1 MLKTLLKVQFAALKA
16 SMLRS
21 RRKQTKGS
29 TGRGIGLALLF
40 IYVIVCFFIMF
51 GSMFSS
57 ICMTLHELGLGWL
70 YYAIAGLMAFML
82 TFIGNVFATQ
92 TQLFDAKDNEL
103 LLSMPIAPKFIL
115 GSRMLLL
122 LALDLGY
129 VLLVMAPAG
138 VVYCMNY
145 SVTALGV
152 VYFIISTLLLPL
164 MVQAFSCLIAWIVSL
179 ISSKMRNKNII
190 TMVASLVFLAAY
202 FYLYS
207 KIGATQT
214 A

>member
-16 SMLRS
+16 SLFRS
-21 RRKQTKGS
+21 RRKQSKGG
-29 TGRGIGLALLF
+29 TGRTIGFAVLF
-40 IYVIVCFFIMF
+40 LYVIICFFIMF

-57 ICMTLHELGLGWL
+57 ICMPLHELGLGWL
-70 YYAIAGLMAFML
+70 YFAIAGLMAFML

-129 VLLVMAPAG
+129 VRLRLSAIIRICTHRDISAMIPRSPA
-138 VVYCMNY
+138 
-145 SVTALGV
+145 
-152 VYFIISTLLLPL
+152 
-164 MVQAFSCLIAWIVSL
+164 VS
-179 ISSKMRNKNII
+179 RFP
-190 TMVASLVFLAAY
+190 T
-202 FYLYS
+202 
-207 KIGATQT
+207 
-214 A
+214 